1 MTSIYV
7 ARQPIFELGRG
18 LYGYEL
24 LYRSNPTID
33 HADGDTAVMTAEVIA
48 HALLGIGLQAIAGA
62 GIAFVNFSRAL
73 LLNRSWELFDRHAVV
88 IELLE
93 NVACDAEVIAA
104 CKELVSA
111 GYKLALDDYV
121 YAAESVPLLELASIV
136 KVDMLDKTPS
146 EIVATTRELRRTR
159 VRLLAERVETAS
171 IRDLCSGLGY
181 DLFQGYLFSRPE
193 TLTKTDVDA
202 GQLAIMRLLNLLQN
216 PATTDA
222 ALEAA
227 FQSDLALCYKLL
239 RIVNAAAMGGQ
250 GITSISHA
258 VRLVGRQML
267 HRWLSVILIATLGAK
282 GDVSHEMALAA
293 MTRAR
298 MCELLVTSAHHPA
311 DAGSAFIVGLLSLLD
326 VLLEIPMD
334 KILERLELSADVRG
348 ALVARGG
355 PLAQPLQLV
364 EAYERANWTVA
375 QEIAA
380 RTNVSGDSLPDMYV
394 DALRWARERVDG

>member
-216 PATTDA
+216 PSTTDA

-348 ALVARGG
+348 ARRSLASTLRMAPNGWLKAR
-355 PLAQPLQLV
+355 
-364 EAYERANWTVA
+364 
-375 QEIAA
+375 
-380 RTNVSGDSLPDMYV
+380 
-394 DALRWARERVDG
+394 